1 MKIAVL
7 ANTILKEELLMQG
20 MQDGIELLW
29 PNNINELS
37 VDSRIEVCI
46 DLLFEN
52 EEQRPDT
59 YRVQQLKKLQADLV
73 IVNSVI
79 TTGAELPENFIRIN
93 SWPTFLKRSLI
104 EASCQNEKLKTKAEE
119 IFLCLNKKIEWI
131 PDIPG
136 FVTARV
142 IAMIVNEAYFA
153 LNEKVS
159 TKEEIDLAMKL
170 GTNYPYGPFEWSEK
184 IGLKNIYSLLSDLYK
199 INSRYEPAPLLNKE
213 AFQ

>member
-20 MQDGIELLW
+20 IKDDTELLW
-29 PNNINELS
+29 ANDVAELS
-37 VDSRIEVCI
+37 NYTNVDACI

-52 EEQRPDT
+52 KKEEID
-59 YRVQQLKKLQADLV
+59 QLKKINTKAI

-79 TTGAELPENFIRIN
+79 TTETKLPENFVLIN
-93 SWPTFLKRSLI
+93 GWPTFLKRSLI
-104 EASCQNEKLKTKAEE
+104 EAACQNDQLKTKTEE
-119 IFLCLNKKIEWI
+119 IISCFNKKIEWT

-136 FVTARV
+136 FITPRV
-142 IAMIVNEAYFA
+142 IVMIINEAYFA
-153 LNEKVS
+153 LDEKVS

-184 IGLKNIYSLLSDLYK
+184 IGLKNIYALLSELY
-199 INSRYEPAPLLNKE
+199 NTSSRYAPAPLLKKE
-213 AFQ
+213 ASL